1 MKAVPVKRVMS
12 INLLMATMR
21 KLEMIVVKRRTRM
34 KTILQF
40 LRDRNQVR
48 VQPFRARIPE

>member
-1 MKAVPVKRVMS
+1 MKTVPVKRAMS
-12 INLLMATMR
+12 INLPMTAMR
-21 KLEMIVVKRRTRM
+21 KLEMIVVKRRTLMR
-34 KTILQF
+34 TILQF